1 MIHTVIEEQRSAPKD
16 WGKIKIS
23 VMASPMNSSKAE
35 KIQKVV
41 EDCLD
46 QLQEAVTGQPPL
58 PLGAPQPDKP
68 VKGQKKMD
76 LGPGGVVKGKQ
87 DDKVPAE
94 FETEEPEPGEIA
106 AKGEAFLHPGKD
118 RPVARP
124 AAPEPTGPL
133 GEPAR
138 A

>member
-1 MIHTVIEEQRSAPKD
+1 MIHTIIEEQRSAPKD
-16 WGKIKIS
+16 WGKISIS
-23 VMASPMNSSKAE
+23 VTAAPMNSNKAE

-58 PLGAPQPDKP
+58 PLDGPKADKP
-68 VKGQKKMD
+68 VKGQKKLPLNKD
-76 LGPGGVVKGKQ
+76 GLVEGSQ
-87 DDKVPAE
+87 DNKTPAE
-94 FETEEPEPGEIA
+94 FEVEEVQPGEIA
-106 AKGEAFLHPGKD
+106 AKGEAFAHPGKD

-133 GEPAR
+133 GEPVKA
-138 A
+138 